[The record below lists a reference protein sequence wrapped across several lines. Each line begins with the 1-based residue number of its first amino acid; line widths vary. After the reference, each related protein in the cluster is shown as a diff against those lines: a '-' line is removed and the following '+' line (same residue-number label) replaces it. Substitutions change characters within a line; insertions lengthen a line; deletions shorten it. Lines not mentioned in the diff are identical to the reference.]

1 MKFQTLGNKKNPV
14 ILFFHAMG
22 VTGESSWRVAEYLEK
37 KYFCVMPTSTVYC
50 PGQSYISKQEEIKQ
64 VETFLHSEGVEKIA
78 LVVASS
84 IGADL
89 GITFISQTKIPVEHA
104 FFDGGQFA
112 QISKAT
118 RKIMVP
124 FLYLAIKSLYWTK
137 GGTLSKIMWCSEESI
152 KPYFIQA
159 GKNLRYKN
167 LRRQMMDS
175 LEDKEF
181 PKLSEKMQRA
191 AFFAFGSIEEHYK
204 YREAVKKAY
213 PHGNFPVFQNHNHM
227 QMQILDP
234 KGFAEMLDSIICTGT
249 SCSFLS

>member
-1 MKFQTLGNKKNPV
+1 MKFQVMGDKKNPV

-22 VTGESSWRVAEYLEK
+22 VTGESSHRVAEHLKE

-50 PGQSYISKQEEIKQ
+50 SDQRYISKQDEIRQ
-64 VETFLHSEGVEKIA
+64 VEEFLHKEGVEKIA

-89 GITFISQTKIPVEHA
+89 GLEFVSKTKIPVQHV

-112 QISKAT
+112 QIPKFT

-124 FLYLAIKSLYWTK
+124 LLYLAIKSFYWTK
-137 GGTLSKIMWCSEESI
+137 GATLGKVMWCSEESI

-159 GKNLRYKN
+159 GKNLRYGN
-167 LRRQMMDS
+167 LHRQMMDS

-181 PKLSEKMQRA
+181 PELSEKMQRA
-191 AFFAFGSIEEHYK
+191 AIFEFGSIEEHYK
-204 YREAVKKAY
+204 YREAVRKVY
-213 PHGNFPVFQNHNHM
+213 PYSHFPVFENNNHM

-234 KGFAEMLDSIICTGT
+234 EAFAGMLDSIIR
-249 SCSFLS
+249 

>member
-1 MKFQTLGNKKNPV
+1 MKFQAMGDPQNPV
-14 ILFFHAMG
+14 ILFFHAIG
-22 VTGESSWRVAEYLEK
+22 VTGESSFRVAEYLKE

-50 PGQSYISKQEEIKQ
+50 PGQNYISKQEEIHQ
-64 VETFLHSEGVEKIA
+64 VEDYLRKKGIEKIV

-89 GITFISQTKIPVEHA
+89 GLAFLAQTKISVEHT

-112 QISKAT
+112 QISKPV

-137 GGTLSKIMWCSEESI
+137 GATLGEIMWYSDERI

-167 LRRQMMDS
+167 LQRQMTDS

-181 PKLSEKMQRA
+181 PELSEKIQRTI
-191 AFFAFGSIEEHYK
+191 FFEFGSIEEHYK

-213 PHGNFPVFQNHNHM
+213 PYGNFPVLENHNHM

-234 KGFAEMLDSIICTGT
+234 KEFAAMLDSIICTGKIMQGEE
-249 SCSFLS
+249 

>member
-1 MKFQTLGNKKNPV
+1 MKFQVMGDPKNPV

-22 VTGESSWRVAEYLEK
+22 VTGESSFRVAEHLKE

-50 PGQSYISKQEEIKQ
+50 SDQNYISKQDEIHQ
-64 VETFLHSEGVEKIA
+64 VERYLDKKGIEKIT

-89 GITFISQTKIPVEHA
+89 GLAFLAQTKFTVEHA

-112 QISKAT
+112 QISKPT

-137 GGTLSKIMWCSEESI
+137 GATLGKIMWCSDESI
-152 KPYFIQA
+152 KPYFIRA

-167 LRRQMMDS
+167 MHRQMMDS

-181 PKLSEKMQRA
+181 PELCEKVQRTI
-191 AFFAFGSIEEHYK
+191 FFEFGSIEEHYK

-213 PHGNFPVFQNHNHM
+213 PYGNFPVFENYNHM
-227 QMQILDP
+227 QKQILDP
-234 KGFAEMLDSIICTGT
+234 KGFAAMLDSIICTGRIMQGGE
-249 SCSFLS
+249 

>member
-1 MKFQTLGNKKNPV
+1 MKFQVMGDKGNPV

-22 VTGESSWRVAEYLEK
+22 VTGESSYRVAEHLKE

-50 PGQSYISKQEEIKQ
+50 SDQRYISKQDEIRQ
-64 VETFLHSEGVEKIA
+64 VEEFLHKEGIEKIA

-89 GITFISQTKIPVEHA
+89 GLTFVSQSKIPVGHI

-112 QISKAT
+112 QIPKFT

-137 GGTLSKIMWCSEESI
+137 GATLGKIMWCSEESI
-152 KPYFIQA
+152 KPYFSQA
-159 GKNLRYKN
+159 GKNLRYGN
-167 LRRQMMDS
+167 LYRQMMDS

-181 PKLSEKMQRA
+181 PALSEKMQRTA
-191 AFFAFGSIEEHYK
+191 TFAFGSIEEHYK

-213 PHGNFPVFQNHNHM
+213 PYSHFPVFENHNHM

-234 KGFAEMLDSIICTGT
+234 KHFARMLDSMICH
-249 SCSFLS
+249 

>member
-1 MKFQTLGNKKNPV
+1 MKFQAMGDPQNPV

-22 VTGESSWRVAEYLEK
+22 VTGESSFRVAEYLQE

-50 PGQSYISKQEEIKQ
+50 PDQNYISKQEEIHQ
-64 VETFLHSEGVEKIA
+64 VEDYLRKKGIEKIA

-89 GITFISQTKIPVEHA
+89 GLAFLVQTKFPVEHT

-112 QISKAT
+112 QISKPV

-137 GGTLSKIMWCSEESI
+137 GATLGKIMWCSDESI
-152 KPYFIQA
+152 KSYFIQA

-167 LRRQMMDS
+167 LQRQMMDS

-181 PKLSEKMQRA
+181 PALSEKVQRTI
-191 AFFAFGSIEEHYK
+191 FFEFGSIEEHYK
-204 YREAVKKAY
+204 YRKAVKKAY
-213 PHGNFPVFQNHNHM
+213 PYGNFPVFENHNHM

-234 KGFAEMLDSIICTGT
+234 KGFAAMLDSIICTGKIMQGGE
-249 SCSFLS
+249 

>member
-1 MKFQTLGNKKNPV
+1 MKFQVMGDSKNPV

-22 VTGESSWRVAEYLEK
+22 VTGESSFRVAEYLKE

-50 PGQSYISKQEEIKQ
+50 PEQKYINKQEEIHQ
-64 VETFLHSEGVEKIA
+64 VEEYLRKKGIEKIA
-78 LVVASS
+78 IVVASS

-89 GITFISQTKIPVEHA
+89 GLAFLAQTKLLVEHT

-112 QISKAT
+112 QISKWT

-137 GGTLSKIMWCSEESI
+137 GATLGKIMWCSNESI
-152 KPYFIQA
+152 KPYFVQA

-167 LRRQMMDS
+167 LCRQMMDS

-181 PKLSEKMQRA
+181 PALSEKTQRTM
-191 AFFAFGSIEEHYK
+191 FFEFGSIEEHYK

-213 PHGNFPVFQNHNHM
+213 PYSNFPVFENHNHM

-234 KGFAEMLDSIICTGT
+234 KGFAAMLDSIICTGRIMQGGE
-249 SCSFLS
+249 